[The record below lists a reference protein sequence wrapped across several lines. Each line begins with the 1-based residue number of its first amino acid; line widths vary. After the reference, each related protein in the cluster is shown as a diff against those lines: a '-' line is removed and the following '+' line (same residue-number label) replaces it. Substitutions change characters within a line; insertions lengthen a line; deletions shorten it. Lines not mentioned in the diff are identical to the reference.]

1 MKKRSV
7 RQWITLCFSVIL
19 VLSVAVT
26 AAWNYYYT
34 YSRSVEESRK
44 AAECCAGIVR
54 YSLNWWNVD
63 VLSHTSDDEQYRSER
78 STMRTLCQSFDFDYL
93 YVYTVDPEAETR
105 RFLFCVA
112 TDDDKE
118 AVILRERYLGAISDA
133 PLDQWEKAL
142 VAGNRDMQMGKDFT
156 RYGDDVTWLAPYLDN
171 DGSLLAVIGMDHS
184 IKLENA
190 KVLKDFLF
198 AVIPVVLSLTM
209 GLLVLLILMRR
220 RILRPIHALS
230 ESMSSFAQ
238 DSSRKPE
245 PVVIRTQDEI
255 GEIAAAYDKMT
266 GDISAYVSNIEALTK
281 ERVEANVQLDIARRI
296 QYGLVPEETKLS
308 GDGFGLYAVTQ
319 PAKAVGGDFYDCFL
333 RDGDTV
339 CAVLGDVSGKGVS
352 AAIFMAMAKTM
363 IHEKLLLGLSPAE
376 TLNQVNDALC
386 AQNPEG
392 LFATAFAV
400 VFDPKTG
407 KVQFANAGH
416 TPPVLI
422 GEESRFL
429 RPDCGI
435 ALGLFE
441 DAGILE
447 DSLELRP
454 GEGLLLYTDGVTE
467 AVGPQRSLFGEA
479 RLLEALGHFRT
490 SADAAEESVRTVKD
504 AVDRFTAG
512 NEPFDDTAILALFR
526 LAERGWKNVP
536 VELSS
541 FGEMKK
547 AVFAALGETA
557 EARKVLLVCD
567 EMLANIVNYSD
578 ATDLAFCCEKD
589 GDMLRI
595 GFSDNG
601 RPFDPTSPPDEEKE
615 FDLLDGGG
623 MGLGIVLA
631 TADSVKYERKGDR
644 NVSIFCFGL

>member
-1 MKKRSV
+1 M
-7 RQWITLCFSVIL
+7 
-19 VLSVAVT
+19 
-26 AAWNYYYT
+26 
-34 YSRSVEESRK
+34 SR
-44 AAECCAGIVR
+44 
-54 YSLNWWNVD
+54 
-63 VLSHTSDDEQYRSER
+63 
-78 STMRTLCQSFDFDYL
+78 
-93 YVYTVDPEAETR
+93 
-105 RFLFCVA
+105 
-112 TDDDKE
+112 
-118 AVILRERYLGAISDA
+118 
-133 PLDQWEKAL
+133 
-142 VAGNRDMQMGKDFT
+142 
-156 RYGDDVTWLAPYLDN
+156 
-171 DGSLLAVIGMDHS
+171 
-184 IKLENA
+184 
-190 KVLKDFLF
+190 F
-198 AVIPVVLSLTM
+198 A
-209 GLLVLLILMRR
+209 R
-220 RILRPIHALS
+220 
-230 ESMSSFAQ
+230 
-238 DSSRKPE
+238 DSSVKPE
-245 PVVIRTQDEI
+245 PIGIRTQDEI

-363 IHEKLLLGLSPAE
+363 IHEKLLLGLSPSE

-386 AQNPEG
+386 ALNPEG
-392 LFATAFAV
+392 LFSTAFAV
-400 VFDPKTG
+400 VFDPRSG
-407 KVQFANAGH
+407 RVQYANAGH

-526 LAERGWKNVP
+526 LAERGWKNIP

-589 GDMLRI
+589 GNMLRI

>member
-1 MKKRSV
+1 MKKRSI

-19 VLSVAVT
+19 GLSVAVT
-26 AAWNYYYT
+26 AAWNYYHT

-44 AAECCAGIVR
+44 AAECCASLVR
-54 YSLNWWNVD
+54 YSLDSWD
-63 VLSHTSDDEQYRSER
+63 IDALMHASDDEQYRQER
-78 STMRTLCQSFDFDYL
+78 STLRALSRSFDFEYL
-93 YVYTVDPEAETR
+93 YIYTVDPETEVR
-105 RFLFCVA
+105 HFLFCVA
-112 TDDDKE
+112 SDDDKE
-118 AVILRERYLGAISDA
+118 NVVLRERYLGAVADE
-133 PLDQWEKAL
+133 PLDKWEKAL
-142 VAGNRDMQMGKDFT
+142 LAGEREMQMGKVST
-156 RYGDDVTWLAPYLDN
+156 QYGDDITWLVPYTEG
-171 DGSLLAVIGMDHS
+171 DGPLLAVIGMDHS
-184 IKLENA
+184 IAVENA
-190 KVLKDFLF
+190 KILKDFLF
-198 AVIPVVLSLTM
+198 ALIPVVLSLTM
-209 GLLVLLILMRR
+209 GLLVLLILLRR

-230 ESMSSFAQ
+230 ESMSRFAR
-238 DSSRKPE
+238 DSSVKPE
-245 PVVIRTQDEI
+245 PIGIRTQDEI
-255 GEIAAAYDKMT
+255 GEIAASYEKMT
-266 GDISAYVSNIEALTK
+266 SDIVVYVNNIEALTK
-281 ERVEANVQLDIARRI
+281 ERVEANVQLDVARRI
-296 QYGLVPEETKLS
+296 QYGLVPEKTKLS
-308 GDGFGLYAVTQ
+308 GDGFSLYAVTQ

-333 RDGDTV
+333 RDGNTV

-363 IHEKLLLGLSPAE
+363 IHEKLLLGLSPSE

-386 AQNPEG
+386 DQNPEG

-400 VFDPKTG
+400 VFDPRSG
-407 KVQFANAGH
+407 KVQYANAGH
-416 TPPVLI
+416 TPPILI

-429 RPDCGI
+429 RPDCGF

-479 RLLEALGHFRT
+479 RLLEALKHFRT
-490 SADAAEESVRTVKD
+490 SADAAEESVRTLKE

-526 LAERGWKNVP
+526 LAERVWKNVP
-536 VELSS
+536 VDLSS
-541 FGEMKK
+541 FSEMKK

-557 EARKVLLVCD
+557 QARKVLLVCD
-567 EMLANIVNYSD
+567 EMLANIVNYSG

-601 RPFDPTSPPDEEKE
+601 RPFDPTNPPDDEKE

-631 TADSVKYERKGDR
+631 TADSVEYERKDDR
-644 NVSIFCFGL
+644 NVSILCFDL